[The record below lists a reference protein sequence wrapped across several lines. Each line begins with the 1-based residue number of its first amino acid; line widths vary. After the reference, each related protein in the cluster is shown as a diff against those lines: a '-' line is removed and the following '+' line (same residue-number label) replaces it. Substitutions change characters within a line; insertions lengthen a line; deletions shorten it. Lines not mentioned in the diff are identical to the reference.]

1 MQRPCDV
8 CGETYEAKRPTSK
21 YCSTRCRTRAS
32 RGTPT
37 EHAGTVPVTPLPV
50 PEAEIGPIESA
61 TLDEL
66 TAVGREG
73 SALGCTAL
81 ALARKLDAGR
91 ETGAAMASLAKQLEA
106 TKNSATEGL
115 SAAADPLDELRARR
129 DAKRN
134 AG

>member
-8 CGETYEAKRPTSK
+8 CGTPYEAKRPTSK

-37 EHAGTVPVTPLPV
+37 EHADVVPLPA
-50 PEAEIGPIESA
+50 PEEQAGPVEAA
-61 TLDEL
+61 TLREL
-66 TAVGREG
+66 EAVERADSVFGQ
-73 SALGCTAL
+73 TAL

-106 TKNSATEGL
+106 TLATATEGVTT
-115 SAAADPLDELRARR
+115 AADPLDELRARR